1 MVYHLP
7 LISFFLIA
15 LWVDALFYAI
25 AVEDILSLVYI
36 VSIFDFFLYHF
47 NPYFCFG
54 IDCCFVG
61 VDYFGHVSLEKRHF
75 SFFIQCTTRY
85 DVGS

>member
-36 VSIFDFFLYHF
+36 VSIFDFFLY
-47 NPYFCFG
+47 FCMKFKMER
-54 IDCCFVG
+54 F
-61 VDYFGHVSLEKRHF
+61 LEKCLGE
-75 SFFIQCTTRY
+75 QKTYCN
-85 DVGS
+85 